1 MSPARFD
8 TLPAAFQHIA
18 TVDPVAI
25 ALRTPGD
32 AQTLTWSDYSA
43 QVRAFAAGLH
53 ELGVRHGDTVALMM
67 GNRIEFYP
75 LEVAAQ
81 HLGATSFSVYNT
93 LPPDQLNHVLGNA
106 GARVVICEPQYVP
119 RVRACGIALDH
130 IVCLDAALDG
140 TLSVAEVVAAARTD
154 FDFDGAWRA
163 VRGDDVATLIYTSGT
178 TGNPKGVETTHAN
191 LLFQVYGI
199 AEVLGIEFGDTITS
213 FMPSAHIAD
222 RLTAL
227 YVQEV
232 LGIQVTCVSDPTLIA
247 PALADLRPTLWGA
260 VPRVW
265 EKLRAGIEYKAAAET
280 DDERR
285 AGLRWA
291 LSVAIARGEHEL
303 AGTPLPDELAAEWQR
318 ADELVLRGLRA
329 AVGFDRMRWALSGAA
344 PIPPATLGFF
354 AGIGV
359 PITEIWGMSE
369 LSCICSVSP
378 PHEVRL
384 GTVGKLLPGMEYRNA
399 PDGELL
405 VRGPLVMKSYRGQ
418 PEKTEEAID
427 TDGWLH
433 TGDIV
438 TVDGDGYLRVVD
450 RKKEIIINA
459 SGKNMSP
466 THIENTIKAA
476 TPLIGAMSVIGDGH
490 PYNTALIV
498 LDAETAG
505 PYAKQ
510 YGLADD
516 SAAALAAEPSVITA
530 IRAGVAAGNTQLSR
544 VEQIKR
550 FLVLPVFWEAGGDEV
565 TLTMK
570 LKRKVVGEKYASRIT
585 DLYREPPAADVH
597 EPAGEVRPVPAT

>member
-1 MSPARFD
+1 MSTTRFD

-18 TVDPVAI
+18 ALDPAAI

-32 AQTLTWSDYSA
+32 THTLTWSEYAA
-43 QVRAFAAGLH
+43 QVREFAAGLAG
-53 ELGVRHGDTVALMM
+53 LGVRRGDTVALMM
-67 GNRIEFYP
+67 GNRVEFYP

-93 LPPDQLNHVLGNA
+93 LPADQLNHVLGNA
-106 GARVVICEPQYVP
+106 GARVVICEPQYVA
-119 RVRACGIALDH
+119 RLRSCGVVLDH
-130 IVCLDAALDG
+130 IVCLDDTVAG
-140 TLSVAEVVAAARTD
+140 TLSVADVVAAGRAD
-154 FDFDGAWRA
+154 FDFDAAWRA
-163 VRGDDVATLIYTSGT
+163 VRGEDVATLIYTSGT
-178 TGNPKGVETTHAN
+178 TGSPKGVETTHAN

-199 AEVLGIEFGDTITS
+199 ADVLGIEFGDTITS

-232 LGIQVTCVSDPTLIA
+232 LGVQVTCVSDPKLIA

-265 EKLRAGIEYKAAAET
+265 EKLRAAIEYKVAAEP
-280 DDERR
+280 DHDRR
-285 AGLRWA
+285 AALRWA
-291 LSVAIARGEHEL
+291 LSVAAARGEHEL
-303 AGTPLPDELAAEWQR
+303 TGTPLPADLAAEWQR
-318 ADELVLRGLRA
+318 ADELVLRSLRA
-329 AVGFDRMRWALSGAA
+329 ALGFDRMRWALSGAA

-354 AGIGV
+354 AGLGV

-378 PHEVRL
+378 PDEVRL

-418 PEKTEEAID
+418 PEKTGEAID

-438 TVDGDGYLRVVD
+438 TVDDEGYLRVVD

-476 TPLIGAMSVIGDGH
+476 TPLIGAMSVIGDGR

-510 YGLADD
+510 HGLTDD

-530 IRAGVAAGNTQLSR
+530 IRAGVAAGNARLSR
-544 VEQIKR
+544 VEQVKR
-550 FLVLPVFWEAGGDEV
+550 FLVLPAFWEAGGDEV

-570 LKRKVVGEKYASRIT
+570 LKRKVVGEKYASRIA
-585 DLYREPPAADVH
+585 DLYREPPAADIH
-597 EPAGEVRPVPAT
+597 EPAGESRPVPAT

>member
-1 MSPARFD
+1 MSTARFP

-18 TVDPVAI
+18 AVEPAAV

-32 AQTLTWSDYSA
+32 AQTLTWSDYAA
-43 QVRAFAAGLH
+43 QVRAFAAGLDG
-53 ELGVRHGDTVALMM
+53 LGVRRGDTVALMM

-75 LEVAAQ
+75 LEVATQ
-81 HLGATSFSVYNT
+81 HLGGTSFSIYNT
-93 LPPDQLNHVLGNA
+93 LPADQLNHVLGNA
-106 GARVVICEPQYVP
+106 GARVVICEPQYVA
-119 RVRACGIALDH
+119 RLRSCGAELDH
-130 IVCLDAALDG
+130 IVCLDETPTG
-140 TLSVAEVVAAARTD
+140 TLSVSDVIAAARTG
-154 FDFDGAWRA
+154 FDFDAAWRE

-178 TGNPKGVETTHAN
+178 TGSPKGVETTHAN

-232 LGIQVTCVSDPTLIA
+232 LGTQVTCVADPKLIA

-265 EKLRAGIEYKAAAET
+265 EKMRAAIEYKVAAEP
-280 DDERR
+280 DAQRR
-285 AGLRWA
+285 AALQWA
-291 LSVAIARGEHEL
+291 LSVATARGEHEL
-303 AGTPLPDELAAEWQR
+303 AGTPLPGDLAAEWQR
-318 ADELVLRGLRA
+318 ADELVLGGLRA
-329 AVGFDRMRWALSGAA
+329 ALGFDRMRWALSGAA
-344 PIPPATLGFF
+344 PIPPATLAFF
-354 AGIGV
+354 AGLGV

-378 PHEVRL
+378 PAEVRL
-384 GTVGKLLPGMEYRNA
+384 GTVGKLLPGMEYRTA
-399 PDGELL
+399 PDGEFL

-418 PEKTEEAID
+418 PDKTAEAVD
-427 TDGWLH
+427 AEGWLH

-438 TVDGDGYLRVVD
+438 TVDEDGYLRVVD

-476 TPLIGAMSVIGDGH
+476 TPLIGAMSVIGDGR

-510 YGLADD
+510 HGLADD
-516 SAAALAAEPSVITA
+516 SAAALAADPSVIAA
-530 IRAGVAAGNTQLSR
+530 IRAGVAAGNAHLSR
-544 VEQIKR
+544 VEQVKR

-570 LKRKVVGEKYASRIT
+570 LKRKVVAEKYAARIA
-585 DLYREPPAADVH
+585 DLYRDPPAGDIH
-597 EPAGEVRPVPAT
+597 EPADGSQLASAT